1 MTALAE
7 RAPGFETK
15 PTAELV
21 EEAAALEPW
30 RAGWDRLALARRRP
44 FCAPAWMLAWWR
56 HGARPGCR
64 LRTVVVHQDREV
76 LGIAPFF
83 VERTKAGLARYRI
96 LAAPW
101 CHGAEPVATP
111 GREREVGAL
120 FARALAGADPR
131 PDLLEYEAVPEESPW
146 AEILRDE
153 WPTDRPPWLHRDRSM
168 PAPFLT
174 LEAASFDAW
183 FSGRSANFRQ
193 QMRRSRRKLER
204 EGAVFAMAQTE
215 AEIRQG
221 IEAFRTVLR
230 QKWGVERGR
239 DVLSAWI
246 DPMLAEVARELVGER
261 RFRLWTIQR
270 DGQPIA
276 AHVFVAAAGEVSYW
290 LGGYDKG
297 WSAQHP
303 SLLAILAAI
312 EDAWQSGD
320 QRMDLGGGPQAYKY
334 RFASGERTLAWTT
347 LVPRGPRHWRTRL
360 SLAPHQACAAIA
372 RRVSDETKERIR
384 SWLG

>member
-1 MTALAE
+1 MTAFAE
-7 RAPGFETK
+7 RAAGFETI
-15 PTAELV
+15 PTAELIDD
-21 EEAAALEPW
+21 AAALEPW
-30 RAGWDRLALARRRP
+30 RAGWDRLAQVRRRP

-64 LRTVVVHQDREV
+64 LRTVVVHQDREL

-101 CHGAEPVATP
+101 CHGAEPLAAP
-111 GREREVGAL
+111 GCEREVGAL
-120 FARALAGADPR
+120 FARALAGADPP
-131 PDLLEYEAVPEESPW
+131 PDELVFEALREESPW
-146 AEILRDE
+146 PEILREE
-153 WPTDRPPWLHRDRSM
+153 WPTTRPPWLHRDRSM
-168 PAPFLT
+168 PAPVLAFD
-174 LEAASFDAW
+174 APSFDAW
-183 FSGRSANFRQ
+183 FAGQSANFRQ

-204 EGAVFAMAQTE
+204 EGAVFAVAETD
-215 AEIRQG
+215 AEIQQG

-246 DPMLAEVARELVGER
+246 DPMLAEVARELAGER

-276 AHVFVAAAGEVSYW
+276 AHVFVAAGGEVSYW

-297 WSAQHP
+297 WSAQRP

-312 EDAWQSGD
+312 EDAWQAGD
-320 QRMDLGGGPQAYKY
+320 RRLDLGGGAQAYKY
-334 RFASGERTLAWTT
+334 RFASGADTLAWTT

-360 SLAPHQACAAIA
+360 ALAPRHTYAAIA
-372 RRVSDETKERIR
+372 RRLSAETKERIR
-384 SWLG
+384 GWKG